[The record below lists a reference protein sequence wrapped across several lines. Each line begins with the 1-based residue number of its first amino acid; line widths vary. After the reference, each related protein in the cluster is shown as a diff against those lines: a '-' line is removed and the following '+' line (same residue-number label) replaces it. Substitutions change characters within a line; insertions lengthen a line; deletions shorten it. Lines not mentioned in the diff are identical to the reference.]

1 MKTGPIKTGPMKTV
15 PLRLAELTWPE
26 AERLGASGGLLALPV
41 GSTEQHGP
49 HLPLST
55 DTLVAIALAEGL
67 AAARPDVVVAPALTY
82 AASGEHSEFPG
93 TVSIGLEA
101 LEAVL
106 VEWGRSAAAT
116 FAHLVFVNGHGGN
129 VAAAAAARLEVE
141 ARPTLAWSPRW
152 AGDAHAGLVE
162 TSLLLALHPSL
173 VRLDQAVAGNE
184 TPLTDLMADL
194 RAGRLRSISPSGVLG
209 DPGGASAE
217 YGRGLVE
224 ALTADLRAAVDAW
237 RPRSTPPKR

>member
-1 MKTGPIKTGPMKTV
+1 MNTGPAKTG
-15 PLRLAELTWPE
+15 PLRLAELPWPE
-26 AERLGASGGLLALPV
+26 AERLGANGALLVLPV

-55 DTLVAIALAEGL
+55 DTLVATALAEGL
-67 AAARPDVVVAPALTY
+67 GAARPDVVVAPTLAY

-106 VEWGRSAAAT
+106 VEWGRSATAT

-129 VAAAAAARLEVE
+129 AAALAAAAARLEVE

-173 VRLDQAVAGNE
+173 VRLDLAVAGNQ
-184 TPLTDLMADL
+184 TPLADLMPDL
-194 RAGRLRSISPSGVLG
+194 RAGRLRTISPSGVLG

-217 YGRGLVE
+217 YGSALVE
-224 ALTADLRAAVDAW
+224 ALTADLLSAVDAW
-237 RPRSTPPKR
+237 RPRNAPRTR